1 MANIHIPD
9 SYLIPKADF
18 DKVLATCKKRHP
30 GNEVFRF
37 RSPLSL
43 KTEWATHNALYAL
56 GIRRE
61 QTKDLDLNYPQKVWE
76 RLAYPL
82 IGCVV
87 WPFIK

>member
-9 SYLIPKADF
+9 SYLTPKADF
-18 DKVLATCKKRHP
+18 DKVLAAYKKRHP

-37 RSPLSL
+37 RTPFSI

-76 RLAYPL
+76 RLAYPF

>member
-1 MANIHIPD
+1 MANIHISD
-9 SYLIPKADF
+9 SYLTPKADF
-18 DKVLATCKKRHP
+18 DKVLNAYSKRHP

-37 RSPLSL
+37 RSRFSL
-43 KTEWATHNALYAL
+43 KTEWATHNALYGL